1 MTDVQ
6 QQAKNSTAATLA
18 RLERLSGRFPV
29 LSSENRQHYEELLIC
44 LLEHYRPRNFLGE
57 RLIKYLADE
66 EWETSRYKRHKI
78 LLIER
83 RFRAR
88 LAFQAYREEAAK
100 ENKAALA
107 NKLAEHRGQFVLP
120 EEALE
125 GVVAE
130 VDAMLLRPAE
140 ELEHARA
147 LEVAS
152 VYFAYS
158 TGCSTLPL
166 CAAMPFSLKS
176 IATTIR
182 LIRPPPSL
190 HSSRKCTNPVS
201 SRCRRLCP
209 IRRPTRE
216 LASKDRGQ
224 SGQRPKEP
232 RTAYYG
238 RQIQGKR
245 QCVPAWARCH
255 ITETIRDFRGD

>member
-100 ENKAALA
+100 EIKRRWQTSSLNTGGSSSCPRRRSKASWPRLTPCCCARQRSSSTPVPSKSPA
-107 NKLAEHRGQFVLP
+107 SISRT
-120 EEALE
+120 
-125 GVVAE
+125 
-130 VDAMLLRPAE
+130 RPA
-140 ELEHARA
+140 A
-147 LEVAS
+147 
-152 VYFAYS
+152 
-158 TGCSTLPL
+158 
-166 CAAMPFSLKS
+166 
-176 IATTIR
+176 
-182 LIRPPPSL
+182 
-190 HSSRKCTNPVS
+190 
-201 SRCRRLCP
+201 
-209 IRRPTRE
+209 
-216 LASKDRGQ
+216 Q
-224 SGQRPKEP
+224 
-232 RTAYYG
+232 
-238 RQIQGKR
+238 
-245 QCVPAWARCH
+245 RCH
-255 ITETIRDFRGD
+255 CAPQCHSR

>member
-6 QQAKNSTAATLA
+6 QHAKNSIAAKLE
-18 RLERLSGRFPV
+18 RLERLCGRFPV
-29 LSSENRQHYEELLIC
+29 LSSENRQDFEELLIS

-57 RLIKYLADE
+57 RLIKYLTDE
-66 EWETSRYKRHKI
+66 EWEIGRYKRHKT

-88 LAFQAYREEAAK
+88 LAFQAYREKAAK

-152 VYFAYS
+152 VYFAHLDRLLNAAIVRRNAILAEIDRYDYLFDPAHTLTALVEEVHES
-158 TGCSTLPL
+158 GYGPQCKAQASEAHGKELPL
-166 CAAMPFSLKS
+166 
-176 IATTIR
+176 
-182 LIRPPPSL
+182 PPL
-190 HSSRKCTNPVS
+190 
-201 SRCRRLCP
+201 
-209 IRRPTRE
+209 
-216 LASKDRGQ
+216 
-224 SGQRPKEP
+224 
-232 RTAYYG
+232 
-238 RQIQGKR
+238 
-245 QCVPAWARCH
+245 VPNQERNA
-255 ITETIRDFRGD
+255 

>member
-6 QQAKNSTAATLA
+6 QRAKNSTAAKLA
-18 RLERLSGRFPV
+18 RLERLCSRFPV

-44 LLEHYRPRNFLGE
+44 LLEHYRPRNYLGE

-66 EWETSRYKRHKI
+66 EWEISRYKRHKI

-152 VYFAYS
+152 VYFAYLDRLLNAAIVRRNAVLAEIDRYDYS
-158 TGCSTLPL
+158 FDPAPTLTALVEEVHESGYGPQCKAQASEAHGKELPL
-166 CAAMPFSLKS
+166 APL
-176 IATTIR
+176 
-182 LIRPPPSL
+182 
-190 HSSRKCTNPVS
+190 
-201 SRCRRLCP
+201 
-209 IRRPTRE
+209 
-216 LASKDRGQ
+216 
-224 SGQRPKEP
+224 
-232 RTAYYG
+232 
-238 RQIQGKR
+238 
-245 QCVPAWARCH
+245 VPNQEGNA
-255 ITETIRDFRGD
+255 

>member
-6 QQAKNSTAATLA
+6 QHAKNSIAAKLE
-18 RLERLSGRFPV
+18 RLERLCGRFPV
-29 LSSENRQHYEELLIC
+29 LSSENRQDYEELLIS

-66 EWETSRYKRHKI
+66 EWEIIRYKRHKI

-88 LAFQAYREEAAK
+88 LAFQAYREKAAK
-100 ENKAALA
+100 EDKAALA

-152 VYFAYS
+152 VYFAHLDRLLNAAIVRRNAILAEIDRYDYLFDPIP
-158 TGCSTLPL
+158 TLTALVEEVHVSGYGPQCKAQASEAQAKELPPL
-166 CAAMPFSLKS
+166 VP
-176 IATTIR
+176 
-182 LIRPPPSL
+182 
-190 HSSRKCTNPVS
+190 NP
-201 SRCRRLCP
+201 
-209 IRRPTRE
+209 E
-216 LASKDRGQ
+216 GNA
-224 SGQRPKEP
+224 
-232 RTAYYG
+232 
-238 RQIQGKR
+238 
-245 QCVPAWARCH
+245 
-255 ITETIRDFRGD
+255 